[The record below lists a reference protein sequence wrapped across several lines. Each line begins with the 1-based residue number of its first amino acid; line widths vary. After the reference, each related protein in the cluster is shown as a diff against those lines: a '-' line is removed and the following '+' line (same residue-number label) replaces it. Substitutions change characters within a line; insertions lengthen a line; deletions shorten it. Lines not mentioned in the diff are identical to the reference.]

1 MIDAADEVTLEDI
14 SHDTWGSEALL
25 LGALLSMTHDRRIAL
40 AAELLPAGYVVAR
53 DVGERDALEY
63 VPGANSAE
71 SYACGY
77 VAGHNACRAAMMR
90 EGDAE

>member
-1 MIDAADEVTLEDI
+1 
-14 SHDTWGSEALL
+14 L
-25 LGALLSMTHDRRIAL
+25 LGCGGNSGGVARHAAPDRIAL

-90 EGDAE
+90 EGE